1 MKVIAKASESEYLC
15 TVSHSEIEKFM
26 GKYYGD
32 MTRLQVGQE
41 VNLGL
46 GHDFSGRIEQA
57 CKSMAQ
63 AMKDFESAR
72 SVMTAFA
79 VAIAKATGEHH
90 DN

>member
-15 TVSHSEIEKFM
+15 TVSHAEIEKFM
-26 GKYYGD
+26 DKYYGN
-32 MTRLQVGQE
+32 TPRLQVGQE

-46 GHDFSGRIEQA
+46 GYDFSGRIEQA
-57 CKSMAQ
+57 CKSMTQ

-72 SVMTAFA
+72 NVMTSFA

-90 DN
+90 D